1 MHEKAGETAIEA
13 ANALLDLGDTKAA
26 VAQRMRAVRAFSSAS
41 VRLWTVDKLHT
52 VRVCLDER
60 DESKEAE
67 AMLRLDARVRSVT
80 SSLLLTSGDEAL
92 AAARSRLEGEGLEL
106 EEGDLDEARHH
117 VAAAHYAFKQA
128 ANSEG
133 APLHGPAA
141 GLEQVLSLERIIRCK
156 ALLLRA
162 QAALTMRRP
171 DMEGVMLL
179 LHEGLEVLA
188 QVEETLQISGKSLNM
203 REKETEGELR
213 EMLSRVLG
221 KQERWEEALQEAKK
235 CFARRPLAHQSFYA
249 LAAAHAALQR
259 HELAEGELALAQALE
274 RLRQDAGNVEEQQ
287 RLREA
292 LAAYAIDRDLQEL
305 KAELDAPTNSSLLS
319 SDDDLLSFDQLQH
332 QREIRRRR
340 DSQNHSPTRM
350 EMRQRVLR
358 PSPCD
363 MKHEKD
369 RRRFVLGPP
378 SMSATAPHR
387 TTSSSSTIPR
397 SLTPTRQLT
406 SSSATPAKGVR
417 AAGDKEGGGGE
428 RSGREVV

>member
-1 MHEKAGETAIEA
+1 
-13 ANALLDLGDTKAA
+13 
-26 VAQRMRAVRAFSSAS
+26 
-41 VRLWTVDKLHT
+41 
-52 VRVCLDER
+52 
-60 DESKEAE
+60 
-67 AMLRLDARVRSVT
+67 
-80 SSLLLTSGDEAL
+80 
-92 AAARSRLEGEGLEL
+92 
-106 EEGDLDEARHH
+106 
-117 VAAAHYAFKQA
+117 
-128 ANSEG
+128 
-133 APLHGPAA
+133 
-141 GLEQVLSLERIIRCK
+141 
-156 ALLLRA
+156 
-162 QAALTMRRP
+162 
-171 DMEGVMLL
+171 
-179 LHEGLEVLA
+179 
-188 QVEETLQISGKSLNM
+188 
-203 REKETEGELR
+203 
-213 EMLSRVLG
+213 MLSRVLG
-221 KQERWEEALQEAKK
+221 KQGRWEEALQEAKR

-259 HELAEGELALAQALE
+259 HELAECELALAQALE

-406 SSSATPAKGVR
+406 SSSATPAKGAR